1 MFNNPAMSPNAI
13 DQFKTPCLVASF
25 DEALDGQQAHRR
37 QLLPCWQG
45 VTHRHLL
52 ALLVCLFGLC
62 SAGFAQASELADKL
76 QQPGYALLMRHALA
90 PGVGDPAGFSLQDCA
105 SQRNLNGEGRQQA
118 VRIGQWLR
126 QQGLSRAQV
135 LTSPWC
141 RCKETAQ
148 LLGLADAA
156 VEPALA
162 SFFEESQR
170 APEFTRRLQQRLALA
185 SQTKGNHA
193 LVLVTHHVN
202 ILAYMGENV
211 GSGDMVL
218 VQFDAQGK
226 LLNAKRFASP

>member
-1 MFNNPAMSPNAI
+1 MFHNPPMNPTAIEEFPNSFPA
-13 DQFKTPCLVASF
+13 AGF
-25 DEALDGQQAHRR
+25 DEVLERQRPQRR
-37 QLLPCWQG
+37 QRLGGAQSMMR
-45 VTHRHLL
+45 RHLVPLL
-52 ALLVCLFGLC
+52 ACLCGFWA
-62 SAGFAQASELADKL
+62 AGFAQASELADKL
-76 QQPGYALLMRHALA
+76 SQPGYALLMRHALA

-105 SQRNLNGEGRQQA
+105 SQRTLNGEGRQQA

-126 QQGLSRAQV
+126 QQGVTRAQV

-141 RCKETAQ
+141 RCTETAQ
-148 LLGLADAA
+148 LLGLGDAS

-162 SFFEESQR
+162 SFFDEAQR

-185 SQTKGNHA
+185 SQTKGDHA

-226 LLNAKRFASP
+226 LLKAKRYASP

>member
-1 MFNNPAMSPNAI
+1 MFHNRAMNPNAI
-13 DQFKTPCLVASF
+13 HELITPQGSADTCAQSMT
-25 DEALDGQQAHRR
+25 RR
-37 QLLPCWQG
+37 
-45 VTHRHLL
+45 HIL
-52 ALLVCLFGLC
+52 ALWLVICGMC
-62 SAGFAQASELADKL
+62 VAGFVQASELADKL

-126 QQGLSRAQV
+126 QQGVNRAQV

-148 LLGLADAA
+148 LLGLADVAL
-156 VEPALA
+156 EPALA
-162 SFFEESQR
+162 SFFDEPQR
-170 APEFTRRLQQRLALA
+170 ADEFTQRLQQRLALA
-185 SQTKGNHA
+185 SQTKGGQA

-226 LLNAKRFASP
+226 LLKAKRFVSP